1 MKKIMF
7 GSLVLAAALLSGCA
21 TEMSD
26 RASHVQIID
35 QAQASQYQFVA
46 NITGTSSLSG
56 VSRQTGYQN
65 AINEALDKAAVA
77 GAQYVV
83 IDPSSSPSYWATGQ
97 VVRATA
103 YKNK

>member
-1 MKKIMF
+1 MKKLMI

-65 AINEALDKAAVA
+65 AINEALDKAAGV

-83 IDPSSSPSYWATGQ
+83 IDPKSSPSYWATGQ
-97 VVRATA
+97 VVRASA

>member
-1 MKKIMF
+1 MKKLMLGIT
-7 GSLVLAAALLSGCA
+7 VLLAVFLSGCA
-21 TEMSD
+21 TDMSE

-35 QAQASQYQFVA
+35 QTQANQYQFVA
-46 NITGTSSLSG
+46 NVTGTSSLTG

-65 AINEALDKAAVA
+65 AINEALDKAAEA
-77 GAQYVV
+77 GAKYVV
-83 IDPSSSPSYWATGQ
+83 IDPKSSPSYWATSQ

>member
-1 MKKIMF
+1 MKKLIF
-7 GSLVLAAALLSGCA
+7 SSVALLTFVLTGCA

-65 AINEALDKAAVA
+65 AINEALDKAAA
-77 GAQYVV
+77 SGAQYVV
-83 IDPSSSPSYWATGQ
+83 IDPKSSPSYWATGQ

>member
-1 MKKIMF
+1 MKK
-7 GSLVLAAALLSGCA
+7 LVLSCVVALTTLLSGCA
-21 TEMSD
+21 TDMSD

-65 AINEALDKAAVA
+65 AINEALDKAAGA

-83 IDPSSSPSYWATGQ
+83 IDQKSSPSYWSTGQ
-97 VVRATA
+97 VVRAAA

>member
-1 MKKIMF
+1 MLSSMI
-7 GSLVLAAALLSGCA
+7 LLTTLLSGCA
-21 TEMSD
+21 TDMSE

-35 QAQASQYQFVA
+35 QTQANQYQFVA
-46 NITGTSSLSG
+46 NVTGTSSLTG

-65 AINEALDKAAVA
+65 AINEALDKAAES

-83 IDPSSSPSYWATGQ
+83 IDPKSSPSYWATSQ

>member
-1 MKKIMF
+1 MKGLMIS
-7 GSLVLAAALLSGCA
+7 SLILLTTLLSGCA
-21 TEMSD
+21 TDMSE
-26 RASHVQIID
+26 RASHVQIVNEE
-35 QAQASQYQFVA
+35 QASQYQFVA

-65 AINEALDKAAVA
+65 AINELLDKAAES

-83 IDPSSSPSYWATGQ
+83 IDPKSSPSYWATSQ